1 MKYIKLRT
9 SMPGENEGPV
19 ARRQTQ
25 PRGRAYVVPCAS
37 AFRDRVMSIAG
48 DRGVSVGD
56 LARSVLLLLPP
67 KELGRILDPG
77 EPMPDD
83 RETVKVL
90 SGPSKGRILRRKPR
104 LQLRLIVGYGVS
116 DLRRALAL
124 ALDLT
129 EGVRTLALE
138 PEGSRLSQ
146 EDAKRADGRLG
157 AELDELRQ
165 MIETIALRPLENG
178 VTSRGEALHVL
189 GFSPSSVPGRDVLR
203 SRYRQLALIYHP
215 DASFGDHVRMSLLNQ
230 AAELLIPF

>member
-90 SGPSKGRILRRKPR
+90 SGPSK
-104 LQLRLIVGYGVS
+104 GYGVS

-230 AAELLIPF
+230 AAELLIPI